1 MVFHQPQRLV
11 MAVRVLHP
19 QSMALLL
26 PTLGVVV
33 ALDMMQA
40 QVSAEWAVV
49 ALVGLH
55 QLREQQTQVE
65 VVALKE
71 MAPDQPLTAALV
83 LSLFAIQTHTQM
95 PQV

>member
-1 MVFHQPQRLV
+1 MVFHRPLRLV
-11 MAVRVLHP
+11 MEVRVLHP

-40 QVSAEWAVV
+40 QVLAEWAVV
-49 ALVGLH
+49 ALVGLR
-55 QLREQQTQVE
+55 QLLALQIL
-65 VVALKE
+65 VVAAALKV
-71 MAPDQPLTAALV
+71 MAPDQPLMAALA
-83 LSLFAIQTHTQM
+83 LSSFVTQLHTLM